1 MIVVDHRCAAPD
13 RAHQLKDETETS
25 VEAVLDP
32 DNAGTIIGFQL
43 IQSISYT
50 TYAPLNRISNLR
62 VRSNSPP
69 PPPEDHDTNPGDNLF
84 ITGLS
89 YKTASADLEELFNKY
104 GKVQKAEVIYD
115 PHTRESRGFAFIRMN
130 SGEDADRCVDNLNG
144 MLVDGR
150 AITVE
155 KAKRSRPRT
164 PTPGRYYGPPKRGKN
179 DEPLGPSA
187 ANSFSDRPSL
197 DSRGRPERVDRRYEP
212 APYYDRYERDPR
224 PSRYDRYDRYDRSMY
239 VDRGAGYD
247 RYDRYERDR
256 YDRYDRE
263 RRPPPGRYEAYPP
276 RQRSPY

>member
-1 MIVVDHRCAAPD
+1 MSSENANDLDTFRDD
-13 RAHQLKDETETS
+13 RGRSPLRRS
-25 VEAVLDP
+25 RSRSPVERRDR
-32 DNAGTIIGFQL
+32 DAG
-43 IQSISYT
+43 
-50 TYAPLNRISNLR
+50 
-62 VRSNSPP
+62 RSRSRSRPRSPP

-130 SGEDADRCVDNLNG
+130 SAEDADRCVDSLNG

-164 PTPGRYYGPPKRGKN
+164 PTPGRYYGPPKR
-179 DEPLGPSA
+179 
-187 ANSFSDRPSL
+187 

-212 APYYDRYERDPR
+212 APYYDRYDRDPR
-224 PSRYDRYDRYDRSMY
+224 PSRYDRYDQVMKDQAMKEEEATTDTRETDMT
-239 VDRGAGYD
+239 DMTETGAH
-247 RYDRYERDR
+247 
-256 YDRYDRE
+256 
-263 RRPPPGRYEAYPP
+263 RPPDMMLIPLVKDLLTRHMFQP
-276 RQRSPY
+276 

>member
-1 MIVVDHRCAAPD
+1 
-13 RAHQLKDETETS
+13 
-25 VEAVLDP
+25 
-32 DNAGTIIGFQL
+32 
-43 IQSISYT
+43 
-50 TYAPLNRISNLR
+50 
-62 VRSNSPP
+62 
-69 PPPEDHDTNPGDNLF
+69 LF

-130 SGEDADRCVDNLNG
+130 SAEDADRCVDSLNG

-164 PTPGRYYGPPKRGKN
+164 PTPGRYYGPPKR
-179 DEPLGPSA
+179 
-187 ANSFSDRPSL
+187 

-212 APYYDRYERDPR
+212 APYYDRYDRDPR
-224 PSRYDRYDRYDRSMY
+224 PSRYDRYDRMY
-239 VDRGAGYD
+239 VDRGYERPGYE
-247 RYDRYERDR
+247 RGGGYDRYERDR
-256 YDRYDRE
+256 YDRYDRD
-263 RRPPPGRYEAYPP
+263 RRPPPARYDAYPP